1 MTNLLNLIYPNVCG
15 FCNKVCKNEFCNKCK
30 VKIRNNQIN
39 VIIKP
44 RNKYFKELISIFKY
58 EGIIRDKILQYKFED
73 KAYMYNT
80 FVKIILK
87 NEKICGLLKKY
98 DIIIPVPIHKK
109 RKTLRGYNQSELIAK
124 KLSDKFKMPMYIDV
138 LKKQINTIPQSS
150 LGKKARKNNAQN
162 VYKVDNMQKIKNK
175 NVVILDDIY
184 TTGATANECIK
195 VLKDAGAYRVGI
207 VTIAKD

>member
-1 MTNLLNLIYPNVCG
+1 MNFFDHALEIIFPPKCGICGKIGEGYICNNCYNMFVINKIY
-15 FCNKVCKNEFCNKCK
+15 KNYNRERFHM
-30 VKIRNNQIN
+30 
-39 VIIKP
+39 
-44 RNKYFKELISIFKY
+44 LKY
-58 EGIIRDKILQYKFED
+58 EGIIRNKLIEYKFND
-73 KAYMYNT
+73 KPHLYRMFYE
-80 FVKIILK
+80 ILIKDK
-87 NEKICGLLKKY
+87 NACDFLKGY

-109 RKTLRGYNQSELIAK
+109 RKSLRGYNQSELIAK
-124 KLSDKFKMPMYIDV
+124 KLSDRFKMPMYIDV

-150 LGKKARKNNAQN
+150 LGKKARKSNAQN

-207 VTIAKD
+207 ITIAKD

>member
-1 MTNLLNLIYPNVCG
+1 MNFFDHALEIIFPPKCGICGKIGEGYICNNCYNMFIINKIY
-15 FCNKVCKNEFCNKCK
+15 KNYNSERFHM
-30 VKIRNNQIN
+30 
-39 VIIKP
+39 
-44 RNKYFKELISIFKY
+44 LKY
-58 EGIIRDKILQYKFED
+58 EGIIRDKLIEYKFND
-73 KAYMYNT
+73 KPYLYRMFYE
-80 FVKIILK
+80 ILIKDK
-87 NEKICGLLKKY
+87 NACDFFKGY

>member
-1 MTNLLNLIYPNVCG
+1 MNFFDHALEIIFPPKCGICGKIGEGYICNNCYNMFVINKIY
-15 FCNKVCKNEFCNKCK
+15 KNYNRERFHM
-30 VKIRNNQIN
+30 
-39 VIIKP
+39 
-44 RNKYFKELISIFKY
+44 LKY
-58 EGIIRDKILQYKFED
+58 EGIIRDKLIEYKFND
-73 KAYMYNT
+73 KPHLYRMFYE
-80 FVKIILK
+80 ILIKDK
-87 NEKICGLLKKY
+87 NACDFLKGY

-109 RKTLRGYNQSELIAK
+109 RKSLRGYNQSELIAK
-124 KLSDKFKMPMYIDV
+124 KLSDEFKMPMYIDV

-150 LGKKARKNNAQN
+150 LGKKARKSNAQN

-207 VTIAKD
+207 ITIAKD

>member
-1 MTNLLNLIYPNVCG
+1 MNFFDHALEIIFPPKCG
-15 FCNKVCKNEFCNKCK
+15 ICGKIGERYICNNCYNMFVINKSYN
-30 VKIRNNQIN
+30 RE
-39 VIIKP
+39 
-44 RNKYFKELISIFKY
+44 RFHMLKY
-58 EGIIRDKILQYKFED
+58 EGIIRDKLIEYKFND
-73 KAYMYNT
+73 KPYLYRMFYE
-80 FVKIILK
+80 ILIKDK
-87 NEKICGLLKKY
+87 NACDFLKGY

-109 RKTLRGYNQSELIAK
+109 RKSLRGYNQSELIAK
-124 KLSDKFKMPMYIDV
+124 KLSDEFKMPMYIDV

-150 LGKKARKNNAQN
+150 LGKKARKSNAQN

-207 VTIAKD
+207 ITIAKD

>member
-1 MTNLLNLIYPNVCG
+1 MNFFDHALEIIFPPKCGICGKIGEGYICNNCYNMFIINKIY
-15 FCNKVCKNEFCNKCK
+15 KNYNSERFHM
-30 VKIRNNQIN
+30 
-39 VIIKP
+39 
-44 RNKYFKELISIFKY
+44 LKY
-58 EGIIRDKILQYKFED
+58 EGIIRDKLIEYKFND
-73 KAYMYNT
+73 KPYLYRMFYE
-80 FVKIILK
+80 ILIKDK
-87 NEKICGLLKKY
+87 NACDFFKGY

-195 VLKDAGAYRVGI
+195 VLKDAGSYRVGI

>member
-1 MTNLLNLIYPNVCG
+1 MNFFDHALEIIFPPKCGICGKIGEGYICNNCYNMFVINKIY
-15 FCNKVCKNEFCNKCK
+15 KNYNRERFHM
-30 VKIRNNQIN
+30 
-39 VIIKP
+39 
-44 RNKYFKELISIFKY
+44 LKY
-58 EGIIRDKILQYKFED
+58 EGIIRDKLIEYKFND
-73 KAYMYNT
+73 KPHLYRMFYE
-80 FVKIILK
+80 ILIKDK
-87 NEKICGLLKKY
+87 NACDFLKGY

-109 RKTLRGYNQSELIAK
+109 RKSLRGYNQSELIAK
-124 KLSDKFKMPMYIDV
+124 KLSDRFKMPMYIDV

-150 LGKKARKNNAQN
+150 LGKKARKSNAQN

-207 VTIAKD
+207 ITIAKD

>member
-1 MTNLLNLIYPNVCG
+1 MNFFDHALEIIFSPKCGICGKIGEGYICNNCYNMFVINKIY
-15 FCNKVCKNEFCNKCK
+15 KNYNRERFHM
-30 VKIRNNQIN
+30 
-39 VIIKP
+39 
-44 RNKYFKELISIFKY
+44 LKY
-58 EGIIRDKILQYKFED
+58 EGIIRDKLIEYKFND
-73 KAYMYNT
+73 KPHLYRMFYE
-80 FVKIILK
+80 ILIKDK
-87 NEKICGLLKKY
+87 NACDFLKGY

-109 RKTLRGYNQSELIAK
+109 RKSLRGYNQSELIAK
-124 KLSDKFKMPMYIDV
+124 KLSDRFKMPMYIDV

-150 LGKKARKNNAQN
+150 LGKKARKSNAQN

-207 VTIAKD
+207 ITIAKD

>member
-1 MTNLLNLIYPNVCG
+1 ML
-15 FCNKVCKNEFCNKCK
+15 
-30 VKIRNNQIN
+30 
-39 VIIKP
+39 
-44 RNKYFKELISIFKY
+44 KY
-58 EGIIRDKILQYKFED
+58 EGIIRDKLIEYKFND
-73 KAYMYNT
+73 KPYLYRMFYE
-80 FVKIILK
+80 ILIKDK
-87 NEKICGLLKKY
+87 NACDFLKGY

-109 RKTLRGYNQSELIAK
+109 RKSLRGYNQSELIAK
-124 KLSDKFKMPMYIDV
+124 KLSDEFKMPMYIDV

-150 LGKKARKNNAQN
+150 LGKKARKSNAQN

-207 VTIAKD
+207 ITIAKD

>member
-1 MTNLLNLIYPNVCG
+1 MNFFDYALEIIFPPKCGICGKIGEGYICNNCYNMFVINKIY
-15 FCNKVCKNEFCNKCK
+15 KNYNRERFHM
-30 VKIRNNQIN
+30 
-39 VIIKP
+39 
-44 RNKYFKELISIFKY
+44 LKY
-58 EGIIRDKILQYKFED
+58 EGIIRDKLIEYKFND
-73 KAYMYNT
+73 KPHLYRMFYE
-80 FVKIILK
+80 ILIKDK
-87 NEKICGLLKKY
+87 NACDFLKGY

-109 RKTLRGYNQSELIAK
+109 RKSLRGYNQSELIAK
-124 KLSDKFKMPMYIDV
+124 KLSDRFKMPMYIDV

-150 LGKKARKNNAQN
+150 LGKKARKSNAQN

-207 VTIAKD
+207 ITIAKD

>member
-1 MTNLLNLIYPNVCG
+1 MNFFDHALEIIFPPKCGICGKIGERYICNNCYNMFVINKIYKSYNRER
-15 FCNKVCKNEFCNKCK
+15 FHM
-30 VKIRNNQIN
+30 
-39 VIIKP
+39 
-44 RNKYFKELISIFKY
+44 LKY
-58 EGIIRDKILQYKFED
+58 EGIIRDKLIEYKFND
-73 KAYMYNT
+73 KPYLYRMFYE
-80 FVKIILK
+80 ILIKDK
-87 NEKICGLLKKY
+87 NVCDFLKGY

-109 RKTLRGYNQSELIAK
+109 RKSLRGYNQSELIAK
-124 KLSDKFKMPMYIDV
+124 KLSDEFKMPMYIDV

-150 LGKKARKNNAQN
+150 LGKKARKSNAQN

-207 VTIAKD
+207 ITIAKD

>member
-1 MTNLLNLIYPNVCG
+1 MNFFDHALEIIFPPKCGICGKIGEGYICNSCYNMFIINKIY
-15 FCNKVCKNEFCNKCK
+15 KNYNSERFHM
-30 VKIRNNQIN
+30 
-39 VIIKP
+39 
-44 RNKYFKELISIFKY
+44 LKY
-58 EGIIRDKILQYKFED
+58 EGIIRDKLIEYKFND
-73 KAYMYNT
+73 KPYLYRMFYE
-80 FVKIILK
+80 ILIKDK
-87 NEKICGLLKKY
+87 NACDFFKGY

>member
-1 MTNLLNLIYPNVCG
+1 MNFFDHALEIIFPPKCGICGKIGERYICNNCYNMFVINKIYKSYNRER
-15 FCNKVCKNEFCNKCK
+15 FHM
-30 VKIRNNQIN
+30 
-39 VIIKP
+39 
-44 RNKYFKELISIFKY
+44 LKY
-58 EGIIRDKILQYKFED
+58 EGIIRDKLIEYKFND
-73 KAYMYNT
+73 KPYLYRMFYE
-80 FVKIILK
+80 ILIKDK
-87 NEKICGLLKKY
+87 NACDFFKGY

-109 RKTLRGYNQSELIAK
+109 RKSLRGYNQSELIAK
-124 KLSDKFKMPMYIDV
+124 KLSDEFKMPMYIDV

-150 LGKKARKNNAQN
+150 LGKKARKSNAQN

-207 VTIAKD
+207 ITIAKD

>member
-1 MTNLLNLIYPNVCG
+1 MNFFDYALEIIFPPKCGICGKIGEGYICNNCYNMFVINKIYKSYNRER
-15 FCNKVCKNEFCNKCK
+15 FHM
-30 VKIRNNQIN
+30 
-39 VIIKP
+39 
-44 RNKYFKELISIFKY
+44 LKY
-58 EGIIRDKILQYKFED
+58 EGIIRDKLIEYKFND
-73 KAYMYNT
+73 KPYLYRMFYE
-80 FVKIILK
+80 ILIKDK
-87 NEKICGLLKKY
+87 NACDFLKGY

-109 RKTLRGYNQSELIAK
+109 RKSLRGYNQSELIAK
-124 KLSDKFKMPMYIDV
+124 KLSDEFKMPMYIDV

-150 LGKKARKNNAQN
+150 LGKKARKSNAQN

-207 VTIAKD
+207 ITIAKD

>member
-1 MTNLLNLIYPNVCG
+1 
-15 FCNKVCKNEFCNKCK
+15 
-30 VKIRNNQIN
+30 
-39 VIIKP
+39 
-44 RNKYFKELISIFKY
+44 
-58 EGIIRDKILQYKFED
+58 
-73 KAYMYNT
+73 MYNT
-80 FVKIILK
+80 FAKIILK

-109 RKTLRGYNQSELIAK
+109 RKSLRGYNQSELIAK
-124 KLSDKFKMPMYIDV
+124 KLSDEFKMPMYIDV

-150 LGKKARKNNAQN
+150 LGKKARKSNAQN

-207 VTIAKD
+207 ITIAKD

>member
-1 MTNLLNLIYPNVCG
+1 MDINFSLNICNNCYNMFVINKIYKSYNRER
-15 FCNKVCKNEFCNKCK
+15 FHM
-30 VKIRNNQIN
+30 
-39 VIIKP
+39 
-44 RNKYFKELISIFKY
+44 LKY
-58 EGIIRDKILQYKFED
+58 EGIIRDKLIEYKFND
-73 KAYMYNT
+73 KPYLYRMFYE
-80 FVKIILK
+80 ILIKDK
-87 NEKICGLLKKY
+87 NACDFLKGY

-109 RKTLRGYNQSELIAK
+109 RKSLRGYNQSELIAK
-124 KLSDKFKMPMYIDV
+124 KLSDEFKMPMYIDV

-150 LGKKARKNNAQN
+150 LGKKARKSNAQN

-207 VTIAKD
+207 ITIAKD

>member
-1 MTNLLNLIYPNVCG
+1 MNFFDYALEIIFPPKCGICGKIGEGYICNNCYNMFVINKIY
-15 FCNKVCKNEFCNKCK
+15 KNYNRERFHM
-30 VKIRNNQIN
+30 
-39 VIIKP
+39 
-44 RNKYFKELISIFKY
+44 LKY
-58 EGIIRDKILQYKFED
+58 EGIIRNKLIEYKFND
-73 KAYMYNT
+73 KPHLYRMFYE
-80 FVKIILK
+80 ILIKDK
-87 NEKICGLLKKY
+87 NACDFLKGY

-109 RKTLRGYNQSELIAK
+109 RKSLRGYNQSELIAK
-124 KLSDKFKMPMYIDV
+124 KLSDRFKMPMYIDV

-150 LGKKARKNNAQN
+150 LGKKARKSNAQN

-207 VTIAKD
+207 ITIAKD

>member
-1 MTNLLNLIYPNVCG
+1 MNFFDYALEIIFPPKCGICGKIGEGYICNNCYNMFVINKIY
-15 FCNKVCKNEFCNKCK
+15 KNYNRERFHM
-30 VKIRNNQIN
+30 
-39 VIIKP
+39 
-44 RNKYFKELISIFKY
+44 LKY
-58 EGIIRDKILQYKFED
+58 EGIIRDKLIEYKFND
-73 KAYMYNT
+73 KPHLYRMFYE
-80 FVKIILK
+80 ILIKDK
-87 NEKICGLLKKY
+87 NACDFFKGY

-109 RKTLRGYNQSELIAK
+109 RKSLRGYNQSELIAK
-124 KLSDKFKMPMYIDV
+124 KLSDRFKMPMYIDV

-150 LGKKARKNNAQN
+150 LGKKARKSNAQN

-207 VTIAKD
+207 ITIAKD

>member
-1 MTNLLNLIYPNVCG
+1 MIFFDYALEIIFPPKCGICGKIGEGYICNNCYNMFVINKIY
-15 FCNKVCKNEFCNKCK
+15 KNYNRERFHM
-30 VKIRNNQIN
+30 
-39 VIIKP
+39 
-44 RNKYFKELISIFKY
+44 LKY
-58 EGIIRDKILQYKFED
+58 EGIIRDKLIEYKFND
-73 KAYMYNT
+73 KPHLYRMFYE
-80 FVKIILK
+80 ILIKDK
-87 NEKICGLLKKY
+87 NACDFLKGY

-109 RKTLRGYNQSELIAK
+109 RKSLRGYNQSELIAK
-124 KLSDKFKMPMYIDV
+124 KLSDRFKMPMYIDV

-150 LGKKARKNNAQN
+150 LGKKARKSNAQN

-207 VTIAKD
+207 ITIAKD

>member
-1 MTNLLNLIYPNVCG
+1 MNFFDHALEIIFPPKCGICGKIGEGYICNNCYNMFVINKIYKSYNRER
-15 FCNKVCKNEFCNKCK
+15 FHM
-30 VKIRNNQIN
+30 
-39 VIIKP
+39 
-44 RNKYFKELISIFKY
+44 LKY
-58 EGIIRDKILQYKFED
+58 EGIIRDKLIEYKFND
-73 KAYMYNT
+73 KPYLYRMFYE
-80 FVKIILK
+80 ILIKDK
-87 NEKICGLLKKY
+87 NACDFLKGY

-109 RKTLRGYNQSELIAK
+109 RKSLRGYNQSELIAK
-124 KLSDKFKMPMYIDV
+124 KLSDEFKMPMYIDV

-150 LGKKARKNNAQN
+150 LGKKARKSNAQN

-207 VTIAKD
+207 ITIAKD

>member
-1 MTNLLNLIYPNVCG
+1 MNFFDHALEIIFPPKCGICGKIGERYICNNCYNMFVINKIYKSYNRER
-15 FCNKVCKNEFCNKCK
+15 FHM
-30 VKIRNNQIN
+30 
-39 VIIKP
+39 
-44 RNKYFKELISIFKY
+44 LKY
-58 EGIIRDKILQYKFED
+58 EGIIRDKLIEYKFND
-73 KAYMYNT
+73 KPYLYRMFYE
-80 FVKIILK
+80 ILIKDK
-87 NEKICGLLKKY
+87 NACDFLKGY

-109 RKTLRGYNQSELIAK
+109 RKSLRGYNQSELIAK

-150 LGKKARKNNAQN
+150 LGKKARKSNAQN

-195 VLKDAGAYRVGI
+195 VLKDAGVYRVGI
-207 VTIAKD
+207 ITIAKD